1 MIIYLIGKGLRF
13 LTGESSSRTR
23 QESSED
29 GRDRA
34 SAHRKY
40 IMGAGLPGDDDCLP
54 RSSKGTEAL
63 ATDSERRRAKKEL
76 QYLFPQA
83 AQIET
88 DTLHSL
94 SPPPPKTSSRALP
107 LFGIK
112 RTRESPGRDSE

>member
-13 LTGESSSRTR
+13 LTGESSARRR

-29 GRDRA
+29 GRDRV

-94 SPPPPKTSSRALP
+94 SPPPKKNQFKSST
-107 LFGIK
+107 FVWDQEDK
-112 RTRESPGRDSE
+112 RVARER